1 MTAVHQFVPM
11 LHRADAVGRH
21 TLRLREVL
29 EARGVRREIY
39 VELIDEETAAL
50 TRPFG
55 RYAEEAEPGDVLVY
69 QFATASGIA
78 AVARRRAVSGSWST
92 TTT

>member
-29 EARGVRREIY
+29 EARGVRSEIY
-39 VELIDEETAAL
+39 VELTDEETAAL
-50 TRPFG
+50 TQPFG
-55 RYAEEAEPGDVLVY
+55 RYAEEARAGGRPRLPVRHRIGHRLLSQD
-69 QFATASGIA
+69 AS
-78 AVARRRAVSGSWST
+78 
-92 TTT
+92 